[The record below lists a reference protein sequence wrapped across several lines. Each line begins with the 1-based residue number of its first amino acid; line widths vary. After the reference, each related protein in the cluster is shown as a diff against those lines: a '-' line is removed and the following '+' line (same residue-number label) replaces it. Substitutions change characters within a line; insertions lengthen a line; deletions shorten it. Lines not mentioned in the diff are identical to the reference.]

1 MQLCLLAGCP
11 CASLGQLGP
20 ISPAAPSLASDAA
33 GAIFAVTEASL
44 EPCGVAQLVQTR
56 RAVVPVR
63 AFVL

>member
-1 MQLCLLAGCP
+1 MPAGWLPVRESGSIGTNLTCCP
-11 CASLGQLGP
+11 LTGF
-20 ISPAAPSLASDAA
+20 DAA